1 MKLLRLFVIAVSL
14 VLCACSTVSVTNQ
27 WRDPS
32 WAGPPASNVVV
43 VGISRSDTMRRVFED
58 TFAQQLQAAGVQAAA
73 SYTQIPPGNGGAVR
87 LRDLVKGTGAQAVLV
102 TRVQRVQQKVSVT
115 PSGPYYGGFYGW
127 YGGAWASTPDIN
139 QYEVVTLETSVW
151 DARNEKLIWTVTTE
165 NVATSDIPK
174 TSTQLAQTLI
184 PKMKADG
191 ILR

>member
-1 MKLLRLFVIAVSL
+1 MKLLRLFVIVVSL

>member
-1 MKLLRLFVIAVSL
+1 MKLLRLFVTAVSL

-165 NVATSDIPK
+165 NVATNDIPK